1 MTVRPTLPAR
11 VRTFADADAIDRAA
25 QRHLVACGDGTMLW
39 RSWGD
44 GGDPVVLF
52 HGGSGSWNHWVRNIV
67 PLLEAGR
74 QVWVPDL
81 PGFGDSA
88 SPPSGGDADA
98 LPAPMEAALRT
109 LLGDTA
115 VDLVGFSFG
124 TMVATFIA
132 AQWPARAR
140 RLVLSGAPALGIDHA
155 DKLVLRPWLHL
166 PRGAERD
173 AAMRENLARLM
184 LAQPESNDDLAL
196 ALHAPNLER
205 DRMRMRRLSRTDVML
220 RTLPSITCP
229 VYGIWGEQDA
239 LYRGEQHLIA
249 GALAVAPRFRTLT
262 LVPEAGHWVQYE
274 RADAFNQA
282 LAAAL
287 SD

>member
-1 MTVRPTLPAR
+1 
-11 VRTFADADAIDRAA
+11 
-25 QRHLVACGDGTMLW
+25 MLW

-132 AQWPARAR
+132 
-140 RLVLSGAPALGIDHA
+140 
-155 DKLVLRPWLHL
+155 
-166 PRGAERD
+166 
-173 AAMRENLARLM
+173 
-184 LAQPESNDDLAL
+184 
-196 ALHAPNLER
+196 
-205 DRMRMRRLSRTDVML
+205 
-220 RTLPSITCP
+220 
-229 VYGIWGEQDA
+229 
-239 LYRGEQHLIA
+239 
-249 GALAVAPRFRTLT
+249 
-262 LVPEAGHWVQYE
+262 
-274 RADAFNQA
+274 
-282 LAAAL
+282 
-287 SD
+287 